1 MSDDIKKK
9 FVGFKDKFKLPTIKK
24 GSDEPD
30 SVVSEVAN
38 ETPDGTSVST
48 KEKYQ
53 LLSNNIVING
63 LLNIAED
70 KLNDDVFIES
80 VFNKAYELLPTPV
93 RLVMKR
99 EWCLNYLQTQKAPLL
114 EKLKVYRV
122 NPASE
127 PLTLQVEA
135 LPNPGEEKNINQQ

>member
-1 MSDDIKKK
+1 MISHLGLIRT
-9 FVGFKDKFKLPTIKK
+9 FP
-24 GSDEPD
+24 
-30 SVVSEVAN
+30 N

-53 LLSNNIVING
+53 LLLNNIVING

>member
-1 MSDDIKKK
+1 
-9 FVGFKDKFKLPTIKK
+9 
-24 GSDEPD
+24 
-30 SVVSEVAN
+30 

-53 LLSNNIVING
+53 LLLNNIVING

>member
-1 MSDDIKKK
+1 MSENIKSK
-9 FVGFKDKFKLPTIKK
+9 FGGFKDKFKLSAQKK
-24 GSDEPD
+24 GSNEQDNI
-30 SVVSEVAN
+30 VTEVHA
-38 ETPDGTSVST
+38 ETSSGASVST

-53 LLSNNIVING
+53 QLLNNIVING

-93 RLVMKR
+93 RLVVKR

-114 EKLKVYRV
+114 EKLKVYRG
-122 NPASE
+122 NPSSDVQV
-127 PLTLQVEA
+127 LQVED
-135 LPNPGEEKNINQQ
+135 LLTLSEEKPRTA

>member
-24 GSDEPD
+24 GSNEPD
-30 SVVSEVAN
+30 SVVSEITT
-38 ETPDGTSVST
+38 ETPDSTSVST

-53 LLSNNIVING
+53 QLLNNIVING

-93 RLVMKR
+93 RLVVKR
-99 EWCLNYLQTQKAPLL
+99 EWCLNYLQTQKSPLL

-122 NPASE
+122 NPSSDPQA
-127 PLTLQVEA
+127 LQLEA
-135 LPNPGEEKNINQQ
+135 LPNPSEEKNVNQQ